1 MRACIA
7 VSLVVGFCFLLFV
20 FKKKVLEYG
29 IVGLILVLLEQQ
41 AFQLFFPSI
50 YGCSCDVQSFI
61 HSFIIIHP
69 SVHPI
74 FVPLY
79 LLFKNADYPINAHLY
94 MCSWRQN

>member
-1 MRACIA
+1 MPVSQHITGLMYLRYSRDATTRACIA

-20 FKKKVLEYG
+20 LKKKVLEYG

-61 HSFIIIHP
+61 HS
-69 SVHPI
+69 
-74 FVPLY
+74 L
-79 LLFKNADYPINAHLY
+79 
-94 MCSWRQN
+94 